1 MGVKALVFDIDGTI
15 LNSKTTMTWITYTAL
30 KECSQNGFLICI
42 ATARSGRIVFR
53 KEDIQWEHGFLLER
67 GILYNGGT
75 IFDTPHHFYQHTAV
89 PGQVVQQVVNKVIEY
104 DDTLQIALQH
114 DDQYHAFKIPM
125 PDAQLKSWGF
135 KQDELINF
143 HTAKSK
149 PATKIMVFAGTNFHG
164 INLDLSSLYNVL
176 AARFSDST
184 SVILADSRQ
193 TIYLV
198 SKYANKGAAIKTL
211 ISFYD
216 IKPEE
221 VAVFGDDTPD
231 LGMFGMFGYS
241 IAMNN
246 AQESLKQRATF
257 ITKSNDD
264 EGVVFALKNYLNI
277 L

>member
-1 MGVKALVFDIDGTI
+1 MDVKALVFDIDGTI
-15 LNSKTTMTWITYTAL
+15 LNSKITMTRATYAAL
-30 KECSQNGFLICI
+30 KECYQNGFLICI

-67 GILYNGGT
+67 GIYYNGGT
-75 IFDTPHHFYQHTAV
+75 IFDNPHHFYQHTAV
-89 PGQVVQQVVNKVIEY
+89 PGQVVQQVVDKVIEY

-114 DDQYHAFKIPM
+114 NDQYHAFKIPM
-125 PDAQLKSWGF
+125 LDEHLKSWGF

-143 HTAKSK
+143 HTAKSR
-149 PATKIMVFAGTNFHG
+149 PATKIMVFAGTNYHG
-164 INLDLSSLYNVL
+164 IYLDLSSLYNSL
-176 AARFSDST
+176 ASQFSDST
-184 SVILADSRQ
+184 SVILADSRKA
-193 TIYLV
+193 IYIV

-241 IAMNN
+241 IAMHN
-246 AQESLKQRATF
+246 AQESLKKMATF

-264 EGVVFALKNYLNI
+264 EGVVFALKNYLKI